1 MNRSMGWGLVAFFML
16 AAPAVA
22 AGRKPTEFAGVKEM
36 SEEELA
42 AAKEK
47 SKNPLNGFDEKMEE
61 KPQPFPWMAAGLG
74 VICILVATPFGL
86 KSYRDLTRASPQSKS
101 FAGRPQAD

>member
-1 MNRSMGWGLVAFFML
+1 MNRSMGWGFVAVLLL
-16 AAPAVA
+16 AAPVLA

-42 AAKEK
+42 RAKEK

-74 VICILVATPFGL
+74 LICILVATPFGL
-86 KSYRDLTRASPQSKS
+86 NSYRNLTRSSAQSKS